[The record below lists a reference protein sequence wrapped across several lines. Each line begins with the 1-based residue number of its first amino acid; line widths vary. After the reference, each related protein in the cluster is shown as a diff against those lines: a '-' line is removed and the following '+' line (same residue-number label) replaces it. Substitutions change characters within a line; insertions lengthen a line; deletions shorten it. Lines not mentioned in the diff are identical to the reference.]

1 MIGELDESKILSIPN
16 MVKSI
21 FLNLKYYYEYNNN
34 FEENMINLTING
46 KKIVTKLNVNSIR
59 KKINFNTNIYAI
71 MTEEMIN
78 NINNPNNIQYFNDI
92 IYYAIPPNK
101 NHYKIYILMVF
112 NKDLYKTIICNISL
126 ISNENKEKK
135 PS

>member
-46 KKIVTKLNVNSIR
+46 KKIVTKLNVFY
-59 KKINFNTNIYAI
+59 KK
-71 MTEEMIN
+71 
-78 NINNPNNIQYFNDI
+78 
-92 IYYAIPPNK
+92 K
-101 NHYKIYILMVF
+101 N
-112 NKDLYKTIICNISL
+112 
-126 ISNENKEKK
+126 
-135 PS
+135 